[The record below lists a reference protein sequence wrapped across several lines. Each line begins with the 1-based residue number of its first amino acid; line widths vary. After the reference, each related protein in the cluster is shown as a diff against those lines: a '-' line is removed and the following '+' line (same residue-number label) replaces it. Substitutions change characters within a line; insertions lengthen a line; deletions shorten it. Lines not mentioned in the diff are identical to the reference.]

1 MAELKTVVLS
11 PWETIVEGRKMF
23 LSFAVALGLAAI
35 ACALGMLL
43 GFDELRWPSVI
54 LSLLVSH
61 ATTAW
66 LALGR
71 IANLQAALDMLRTAK
86 TGKLPE

>member
-1 MAELKTVVLS
+1 MADVKTVVLS
-11 PWETIVEGRKMF
+11 PWETVVEGRKLF
-23 LSFAVALGLAAI
+23 ASFAVALGVGAAI
-35 ACALGMLL
+35 CALGALL
-43 GFDELRWPSVI
+43 GFDKMRWPAVI
-54 LSLLVSH
+54 FSLLVSH

>member
-1 MAELKTVVLS
+1 MLS
-11 PWETIVEGRKMF
+11 LWETIVEGRKMF
-23 LSFAVALGLAAI
+23 ANFAVALGLAAVLCAVGALFGFDKLHMPAI
-35 ACALGMLL
+35 VCALLM
-43 GFDELRWPSVI
+43 
-54 LSLLVSH
+54 SH